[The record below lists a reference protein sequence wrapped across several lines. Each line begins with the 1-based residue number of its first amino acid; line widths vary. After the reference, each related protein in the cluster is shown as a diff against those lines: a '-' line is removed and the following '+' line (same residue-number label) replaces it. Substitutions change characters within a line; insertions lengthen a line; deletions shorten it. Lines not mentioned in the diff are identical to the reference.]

1 MFKRRHFYLWVVLV
15 LVAFCAAAASPAPAF
30 AAEISTQHAAA
41 TDPRVAGPYKKK
53 IPGSTNVIAGS
64 RPRTYIKPKKQSYS
78 EHMDSLKTERFKNE
92 SDSFGYNKSKTSSS
106 FSGPRSTRQINSNRP
121 PSSTIHIKNHIGT
134 PGPGMSR
141 NEKLSTGDFIF
152 MGKVT
157 DALKSSDPETASRMA
172 GIMSGQKEGRT
183 LTAEEYGFLQA
194 ISGKVNDGQAAYRLR
209 SIAEKR
215 RQT

>member
-1 MFKRRHFYLWVVLV
+1 MRTFKQVHHMILL
-15 LVAFCAAAASPAPAF
+15 LAATSFAMSLPTGFAL
-30 AAEISTQHAAA
+30 AAEISNKPAGA

-64 RPRTYIKPKKQSYS
+64 RPRTYIKPKKQTYS

-92 SDSFGYNKSKTSSS
+92 SDSFGYNKSKTSSA
-106 FSGPRSTRQINSNRP
+106 FSGPHSSRQINSSRP
-121 PSSTIHIKNHIGT
+121 PSSRLHIKNHLGT

-141 NEKLSTGDFIF
+141 NEKLSTGDFVF

-183 LTAEEYGFLQA
+183 LNPEEYAFLQA
-194 ISGKVNDGQAAYRLR
+194 MSGKINDGQAAYRLR

-215 RQT
+215 REI